1 MAHGTPSYAAFTDV
15 TSTVIPGLTGFRE
28 ARAAWGDYN
37 NDGFVDLNIE
47 GTLYRNNS
55 GANFTV
61 VDNVGDNGLWGD
73 YDNDGFLDSLDYSGG
88 ILYRNNSGTNFST
101 VAIQG
106 QGPRKARGASWGDH
120 DNDGFIDL
128 HIGGYE
134 IWGVENFHDIR
145 VTNNQGT
152 GLTTNWVQPIDGSNA
167 TNRPRPARG
176 IASADFDR
184 DGDID
189 IYVSNYRVEP
199 NALYV
204 NDGTGNFIDEAAV
217 RGALGGTANDQWSN
231 TISSAWGDIDN
242 DGELDIFVGNFAHSA
257 GHSGP
262 EIQPQSRFLRNRG
275 SSNPNPAD
283 NYTFEDMGQGGVGWQ
298 ESYASPTLGDYDN
311 DGDLDLFFTTV
322 YESDAPRMYRN
333 DGNFNFTD
341 VTSSLGLS
349 GIGQTYRAAFADYD
363 NDGDLDLTTGG
374 SLFENQGNSNHWI
387 KLKMVGDGQSVNRD
401 AIGAQV
407 RIQANGK
414 THTRQVEA
422 GTGEGNQN
430 DPTLHFGLGSHSG
443 TVDLDIL
450 WPGGTTSQVTGL
462 AVDQLHSIDTIAIS
476 TQARVPLT
484 PSSVIGGSA
493 SLNDG
498 GFLWDSTDAEQG
510 EGFNGTNITD
520 RDKSEDGI
528 DSMWLV
534 NAGGID
540 PAYLVIDLGDTYDI
554 DEITLFN
561 AHNRN
566 ANNFGTDDFR
576 IDASNAVV
584 DTGGPADFDLSGTVE
599 TILTGNLSDTSGE
612 DPISTADSFTS
623 ITPHSEGSVRYLKFV
638 ALSGIYGNNDLRGL
652 NEIEVFID
660 TDATDFTWITSNIGD
675 WADNDNWSFESG
687 LSALGARVNSPDR
700 TAIFGDDISGPTTV
714 STHAAVSVNRVVF
727 DNDTNSYAIA
737 GFGSVNLASTTD
749 PSPVTPSI
757 SVTGTHEFQVD
768 VNLQNDTTI
777 DVAGGST
784 LIFDNSLDLMG
795 NTLTKTGAGTM
806 NINNNLSTG
815 GGTVIITAGVLGGS
829 GEVGGDVDNQGGAIS
844 PGNSP
849 GVMEIDGQY
858 SQGADASLLIELA
871 GTDAGLSD
879 LLSVGGIAS
888 LSGQLAVTLLDGFQ
902 PALGDDF
909 DVLDFGA
916 IEGEFNEILLPSL
929 SDGLAWDVSSLYS
942 NGSLSIIPEPASWVL
957 LGVMIALG
965 VAANRRRV

>member
-1 MAHGTPSYAAFTDV
+1 MAHGIPSYAAFTDV

-88 ILYRNNSGTNFST
+88 ILYRNNSGTSFST

-106 QGPRKARGASWGDH
+106 QGPRKPRGASWGDH

-152 GLTTNWVQPIDGSNA
+152 GLTTNWVQPIDGSF
-167 TNRPRPARG
+167 TTDRPRPARG

-189 IYVSNYRVEP
+189 IYVSNYRMES

-217 RGALGGTANDQWSN
+217 RGALGGTANDHWSN
-231 TISSAWGDIDN
+231 TIGSAWGDIDN

-257 GHSGP
+257 GFSGP

-387 KLKMVGDGQSVNRD
+387 KLKMVGDGQTVNRD

-414 THTRQVEA
+414 TQTRQVEA

-450 WPGGTTSQVTGL
+450 WPGGTTSQVAGL
-462 AVDQLHSIDTIAIS
+462 AVDQLHSIDTIVID
-476 TQARVPLT
+476 TQTQVPLT

-520 RDKSEDGI
+520 GDKSEDGI

-534 NAGGID
+534 NTVGID
-540 PAYLVIDLGDTYDI
+540 PAYLVIDLGDAYDI
-554 DEITLFN
+554 DEIKLFN

-660 TDATDFTWITSNIGD
+660 TDATEFTWITSNIGD

-687 LSALGARVNSPDR
+687 LSALGARANSPDR
-700 TAIFGDDISGPTTV
+700 TLIFGNDISGPTTV

-749 PSPVTPSI
+749 SSPVTPSI

-849 GVMEIDGQY
+849 GVMEIDGHY

-888 LSGQLAVTLLDGFQ
+888 LSGQIAVTLLDGFQ

-929 SDGLAWDVSSLYS
+929 SDGLAWDVSSLYR
-942 NGSLSIIPEPASWVL
+942 NGSLSIVPEPASWGL
-957 LGVMIALG
+957 LGVMIAFG